1 MLYFC
6 TATCRAGFCCII
18 EHMNTITLI
27 NKKADLVWLEF
38 CEIYPRLIRLDRPL
52 IVANNRFTRTAA
64 NCEVENNV
72 INFGMKFM
80 PKFENEMLNVILP
93 HEIAH
98 QIDYILHGLPKN
110 NRWHGRTW
118 QEIMV
123 KYGLPANPYH
133 TMEI

>member
-6 TATCRAGFCCII
+6 TGRVWSGFLCII
-18 EHMNTITLI
+18 WHMDTMTKI
-27 NKKADLVWLEF
+27 NKKADSVWLEF
-38 CEIYPRLIRLDRPL
+38 CEIYPRLIRLDRPR
-52 IVANNRFTRTAA
+52 IVANNRFIRTAA

-80 PKFENEMLNVILP
+80 PKHELEMLNVILP

-98 QIDYILHGLPKN
+98 QIDFILHGLPKN

-118 QEIMV
+118 QEIML
-123 KYGLPANPYH
+123 KYGLEPKPYH
-133 TMEI
+133 SMEI

>member
-1 MLYFC
+1 MD
-6 TATCRAGFCCII
+6 T
-18 EHMNTITLI
+18 MKKI
-27 NKKADLVWLEF
+27 NEKADLVWLEF
-38 CEIYPRLIRLDRPL
+38 CEIYPRLIRLDRPV

-64 NCEVENNV
+64 NCEVENSV

-80 PKFENEMLNVILP
+80 PKFENQMLNVILP

-98 QIDYILHGLPKN
+98 QIDYILHGMPKG

-123 KYGLPANPYH
+123 KYGLPADAYH

>member
-1 MLYFC
+1 
-6 TATCRAGFCCII
+6 
-18 EHMNTITLI
+18 MNTIALI

-38 CEIYPRLIRLDRPL
+38 CEIYPRLIRLDRPV

-80 PKFENEMLNVILP
+80 AKHENQMLNVILP

-98 QIDYILHGLPKN
+98 QIDYILHGMPKG

-118 QEIMV
+118 SEIMV
-123 KYGLPANPYH
+123 NYGLPANAYH

>member
-1 MLYFC
+1 VIKKQRVLGYNPF
-6 TATCRAGFCCII
+6 
-18 EHMNTITLI
+18 MNTIALI
-27 NKKADLVWLEF
+27 NKKADSVWLEF
-38 CEIYPRLIRLDRPL
+38 CEIYPRLIRLDRPV

-80 PKFENEMLNVILP
+80 AKHENQMLNVILP

-98 QIDYILHGLPKN
+98 QIDYILHGLPK
-110 NRWHGRTW
+110 RWHGRTW

-123 KYGLPANPYH
+123 KYGLPADAYH

>member
-1 MLYFC
+1 MGLLFVGLFC
-6 TATCRAGFCCII
+6 GYNRGMDKMTII
-18 EHMNTITLI
+18 NR
-27 NKKADLVWLEF
+27 KADLVWLEF
-38 CEIYPRLIRLDRPL
+38 CEIYPRLIRLDRPVV
-52 IVANNRFTRTAA
+52 VANNRFTKTAA
-64 NCEVENNV
+64 NCEVENNR

-98 QIDYILHGLPKN
+98 QIDYILHGLPAN
-110 NRWHGRTW
+110 NRWHGKTW

-123 KYGLPANPYH
+123 KYGLPPNAYH

>member
-1 MLYFC
+1 MDK
-6 TATCRAGFCCII
+6 
-18 EHMNTITLI
+18 TLI
-27 NKKADLVWLEF
+27 LINRKADAVWLEF
-38 CEIYPRLIRLDRPL
+38 CEIYPRLIRLDRPV
-52 IVANNRFTRTAA
+52 IIANNRFTKTAA
-64 NCEVENNV
+64 NCEVENNR

-98 QIDYILHGLPKN
+98 QIDYILHGLPTG
-110 NRWHGRTW
+110 NRWHGKTW

-123 KYGLPANPYH
+123 KYGLPPNAYH

>member
-1 MLYFC
+1 
-6 TATCRAGFCCII
+6 
-18 EHMNTITLI
+18 MNTITLI
-27 NKKADLVWLEF
+27 NKKADAIWLEF
-38 CEIYPRLIRLDRPL
+38 CEIYPRLIRLDRPI
-52 IVANNRFTRTAA
+52 IVPNNRFTKTAA
-64 NCEVENNV
+64 NCEVENNR

-80 PKFENEMLNVILP
+80 PKFENEMLTVILP

-98 QIDYILHGLPKN
+98 RIDFILHGLPKN

>member
-1 MLYFC
+1 MDKM
-6 TATCRAGFCCII
+6 TII
-18 EHMNTITLI
+18 NR
-27 NKKADLVWLEF
+27 KADAVWLEF
-38 CEIYPRLIRLDRPL
+38 CEIYPRLIRVNRP
-52 IVANNRFTRTAA
+52 IIIANNRFTRTAA
-64 NCEVENNV
+64 NCEVENNR

-110 NRWHGRTW
+110 NRWHGKTW

-123 KYGLPANPYH
+123 KYGLPPNAYH
-133 TMEI
+133 SMEI